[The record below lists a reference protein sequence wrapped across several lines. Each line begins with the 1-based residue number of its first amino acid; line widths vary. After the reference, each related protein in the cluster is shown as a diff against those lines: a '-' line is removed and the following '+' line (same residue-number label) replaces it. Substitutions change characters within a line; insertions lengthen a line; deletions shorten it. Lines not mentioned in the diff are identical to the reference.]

1 MVIGHLKSPCHACK
15 QPPKNGQFK
24 LVNVHSSQILDPWP
38 QWREFHLLHVGP
50 PEGASDSGPS
60 CVFPQCTRIYI
71 IDKNPRNHIRNTL
84 ATNHISWTYYLA
96 VIPSNIATTRQHPP
110 HHLQAIAQLW
120 QVWEGVTH
128 MPGGTTR
135 INDQPCRTERRQ
147 GHISTTDGRCFFI
160 NRHK

>member
-38 QWREFHLLHVGP
+38 QWPESHLLHVGP

-120 QVWEGVTH
+120 QVWEGVTPH
-128 MPGGTTR
+128 AWRNHTNQWPAVSHWTTSGSYQH
-135 INDQPCRTERRQ
+135 NGWQVFF
-147 GHISTTDGRCFFI
+147 HKST
-160 NRHK
+160 